1 MEKIVTMKPETV
13 TRVTMNQNEFDN
25 IIMMAAGE
33 EMKEIIN
40 ITLHEGNIEIAK
52 LLTEILSEYTA
63 NLISGCH
70 KIILQKKEEK

>member
-1 MEKIVTMKPETV
+1 
-13 TRVTMNQNEFDN
+13 MNQNEFDN
-25 IIMMAAGE
+25 IIMTAAGE

-40 ITLHEGNIEIAK
+40 IALHEGDVELAK
-52 LLTEILSEYTA
+52 FLTEILSEYTA